1 MRVHASRYCKGNSAN
16 LSRAC
21 TDEHETIL
29 LFTCKGNSANLG
41 QMSTGDSLL
50 MCITYLSRAR
60 VDEHEIEG

>member
-1 MRVHASRYCKGNSAN
+1 VSHYCKGNSAN

-21 TDEHETIL
+21 MDKHETML

-50 MCITYLSRAR
+50 MCITYLGQ
-60 VDEHEIEG
+60 VCMDKHKTEG